1 MIRADGLPY
10 VRLPAGLIM
19 MPSLLIMGE
28 STAKACTLSSTTRAP
43 ATKAKRAWSLAR
55 AER

>member
-43 ATKAKRAWSLAR
+43 ATKAKRAWSIAR